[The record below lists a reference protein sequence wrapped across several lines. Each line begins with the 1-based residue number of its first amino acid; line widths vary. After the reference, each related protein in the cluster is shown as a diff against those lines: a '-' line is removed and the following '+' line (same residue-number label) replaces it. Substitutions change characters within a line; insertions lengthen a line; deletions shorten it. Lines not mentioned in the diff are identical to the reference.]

1 MAVHSLLTPLAQI
14 GPRKWIPG
22 QIFLFGIVA
31 TLQVFVKNRKG
42 FLVSRL
48 MLGFA
53 EAGYIPGAAY
63 TLSTWYKKRELAK
76 RIAVFFFGM
85 FAGNAISPI
94 LASGIL
100 QLSGK
105 RGIKGWQWLFLSE
118 SCPFTAWIRNTN

>member
-1 MAVHSLLTPLAQI
+1 M
-14 GPRKWIPG
+14 R
-22 QIFLFGIVA
+22 
-31 TLQVFVKNRKG
+31 NRTG
-42 FLVSRL
+42 FLVARL

-85 FAGNAISPI
+85 FAGNALSPI

-100 QLSGK
+100 QLGGK
-105 RGIKGWQWLFLSE
+105 RGLKGWQWLFLSR
-118 SCPFTAWIRNTN
+118 SFLIGNQHPRY